1 MIELLGPNNAR
12 LYQSGVFN
20 TVDLRRQVAEAFTN
34 DDVQLTYIIDAESSH
49 PLNRKPNMNIVFR
62 LTDESYKIV
71 LKSWADDGI
80 VHFWN
85 IIERSSGTSNT
96 GMPFERIF
104 NNFVAGDNFY
114 TVSDPA
120 VVKDVITVGAHQA
133 ENTSANGTIL
143 PGPLANFSS
152 LGPTPEELVKPDI
165 SAPGVLVLSAISS
178 FTDQNFTS
186 AEQVNFQG
194 KTYDFARFNG
204 TSMSGPA
211 VAGIAALVLEANSE
225 LTHHQVKEV
234 IKNTAY
240 EDIHTGD
247 LPPQGNFYYG
257 KGKANAHEAVKRA
270 IKTKGSYVPFFEAG
284 VVFPNP
290 VSQMVYYGKD
300 DKTYEAELIDLTG
313 KVIAKGNIGYSTGID
328 VSWLGSGM
336 YFLRIYDTEITVFK
350 VIVSP
355 NR

>member
-12 LYQSGVFN
+12 LYQSDVFN
-20 TVDLRRQVAEAFTN
+20 TANMPSRVAQAFTN
-34 DDVQLTYIIDAESSH
+34 DDVQLTYVIDAERRH
-49 PLNRKPNMNIVFR
+49 PLNNKPNMNIVFR
-62 LTDESYKIV
+62 LTDDTYKIV
-71 LKSWADDGI
+71 LKSWADDGV

-85 IIERSSGTSNT
+85 IIERTTGTSNT

-104 NNFVAGDNFY
+104 NNFVVGDNFY

-120 VVKDVITVGAHQA
+120 VVQDVITVGAHQA
-133 ENTSANGTIL
+133 ENVSPNGSII

-165 SAPGVLVLSAISS
+165 SAPGVLVLSAVSS
-178 FTDQNFTS
+178 FTDQDYTM

-194 KTYDFARFNG
+194 KTYDFARFSG

-211 VAGIAALVLEANSE
+211 VAGIVALVLEANPE
-225 LTHHQVKEV
+225 LTHYQ
-234 IKNTAY
+234 IKDILRNTAY
-240 EDIHTGD
+240 EDIHTGV

-257 KGKANAHEAVKRA
+257 KGKANAHEAVKLA
-270 IKTKGSYVPFFEAG
+270 LETQGGYVPFFEAG

-290 VSQMVYYGKD
+290 VSQMLYYGKD
-300 DKTYEAELIDLTG
+300 EKSYEAELLDITG
-313 KVIAKGNIGYSTGID
+313 KVVAKGKIGFAEGID
-328 VSWLGSGM
+328 VSWLGGGM
-336 YFLRIYDTEITVFK
+336 YFLRVYDTETTVFK
-350 VIVSP
+350 IIVSP